1 MYLRHKDMVMQYQ
14 FPGLKGTESLKRSSP
29 TKAVKPKK
37 MAPGQY
43 CVEPQPLNLPHPW
56 EQVLVV
62 PFLGKKPEFSSRSGV
77 GAVLLYVNPV
87 EGTLQQGDPRPDD
100 SANQL
105 PEGWEQAFD
114 DEGDAYF
121 IDHNTGMMTYDDPRD
136 GFEPTPSSFLMG
148 KANEASTQKA
158 TRRITVAN
166 LGFQKTPEAAA
177 AAAVEP
183 QWTVGECDLLGYDAL
198 DFMLVDE
205 DQIPTEVRNKLH
217 NRYLDILPTGSTRV
231 PLPLRDGVP
240 GSDYINANY
249 VRGADGNP
257 QAFIAA
263 MGPLPGTVNSF
274 WRMIW
279 QEKPT
284 SIVMITGLVEKGRTK
299 CERYWP
305 AAADGKTMLS
315 FGDIRVVS
323 SSSEIRPGY
332 VKSTLKITG
341 IDAESGKRKSHTL
354 LHFWYNTWPDHGVPR
369 KKENPLH
376 TDDVLA
382 MLKEVNEHAAQAEKS
397 KKPATPILIHC
408 SAGIGRTGTYIAIDH
423 EIKMLESTGKA
434 TPLAIVESLREDRP
448 AMVQHPMQ
456 FKFVHEAA
464 VRHCE
469 KRQKPFTII
478 GEEERAEKACAMAAE
493 ADEQAEKE
501 NAKVRRAQSQSEEP
515 DGSVIIAR
523 RSSARTK
530 QNVGLRL
537 GSVKYKGISYEFLDP
552 DGSGQMSLAEST
564 TQNMPAEFF
573 RMINKAGNGLI
584 TPKEFTRFKREQ
596 AMLAAV
602 TE

>member
-14 FPGLKGTESLKRSSP
+14 YPGPKGAESIKRSSP
-29 TKAVKPKK
+29 TKPVKPKK
-37 MAPGQY
+37 IAPGQY

-62 PFLGKKPEFSSRSGV
+62 PFLGKKPEFSLRDGV

-87 EGTLQQGDPRPDD
+87 DGALQQGDPRPDD
-100 SANQL
+100 STDQL
-105 PEGWEQAFD
+105 PEGWEKAFD

-136 GFEPTPSSFLMG
+136 GFDPIPSTYLMG
-148 KANEASTQKA
+148 KANDRSTQEI
-158 TRRITVAN
+158 TRRMTVAN
-166 LGFQKTPEAAA
+166 LGFTEAPEAAKA
-177 AAAVEP
+177 AEP
-183 QWTVGECDLLGYDAL
+183 KWTIGECDLPGYDAL

-205 DQIPTEVRNKLH
+205 DQIPAEARSKLH
-217 NRYLDILPTGSTRV
+217 NRYLDILPTPSTRV
-231 PLPLRDGVP
+231 PLPLKEGVP
-240 GSDYINANY
+240 GSDYVNANY

-263 MGPLPGTVNSF
+263 MGPLPGSVNNF

-279 QEKPT
+279 QEKPS

-305 AAADGKTMLS
+305 AVADGKTMLS
-315 FGDIRVVS
+315 FGEIRVVS
-323 SSSEIRPGY
+323 TSSEIRPGY

-341 IDAESGKRKSHTL
+341 IDSSSGKRKSHTM

-382 MLKEVNEHAAQAEKS
+382 MLEEVNSYASQQEKS
-397 KKPATPILIHC
+397 KKLLTPVLVHC

-423 EIKMLESTGKA
+423 EIKMLESTGEA
-434 TPLAIVESLREDRP
+434 TPLSIVASLREDRP

-469 KRQKPFTII
+469 IKKKPFTII
-478 GEEERAEKACAMAAE
+478 GEEERAERVASMAAD

-501 NAKVRRAQSQSEEP
+501 NAKVRRAQSQSDTDAGP
-515 DGSVIIAR
+515 SVMAR

-537 GSVKYKGISYEFLDP
+537 GSIKYKGTSYEFLDP
-552 DGSGQMSLAEST
+552 DGNGHMSLAESE
-564 TQNMPAEFF
+564 TQSMPAEFF
-573 RMINKAGNGLI
+573 RMVNKAGNGQI
-584 TPKEFTRFKREQ
+584 TPKEFTKFKREQ
-596 AMLAAV
+596 AMLASV